1 MNTHLVFAYSG
12 EKVEV
17 LRGADTAQCLRAGFK
32 SGCSE
37 LSFCVSSS
45 SKASVL
51 VV

>member
-17 LRGADTAQCLRAGFK
+17 LRGADTCSVSKQFK